1 MGQYDDD
8 ESTLLMCVH
17 HDAAKHGCDYLGAVN
32 RTWIHLKNHLAIRGS
47 KFVVD
52 HTIEDAPVRHAAPGG
67 SSSLSLQAEN
77 PCCCK
82 LRRTVRADT
91 CCLENDPNSCLGA
104 HDVAALSM
112 KAMRYKII
120 TRK

>member
-32 RTWIHLKNHLAIRGS
+32 RTCIHLKKSRLAIRGS

-52 HTIEDAPVRHAAPGG
+52 HTIEDAPVRHAAPRVAAALV
-67 SSSLSLQAEN
+67 S
-77 PCCCK
+77 K
-82 LRRTVRADT
+82 LRI
-91 CCLENDPNSCLGA
+91 
-104 HDVAALSM
+104 HAAANFVELFVQTLVVLKMIPILASGLM
-112 KAMRYKII
+112 TWLHYP
-120 TRK
+120 